1 VTLIRQETEQRLFTR
16 FPEERNLVVVL
27 CTAIDIEGP
36 QNELLW
42 ISLELAK
49 TQFPQLADDR
59 DMLEE
64 MPVIL
69 SRVRQKLNP

>member
-1 VTLIRQETEQRLFTR
+1 
-16 FPEERNLVVVL
+16 
-27 CTAIDIEGP
+27 
-36 QNELLW
+36 
-42 ISLELAK
+42 LAK
-49 TQFPQLADDR
+49 TQFPQLAEDR